1 MPGALATQHCWLVQQ
16 CHPAGQRR
24 TVDQVPRVPRID
36 HVPDPSAFRE
46 LVSGRRRGAVA
57 SLARL
62 ALRVLEVPYA
72 LAMRL
77 RNWRYDTQ
85 RAEIHRV
92 GVPVISVG
100 NLTLGG
106 TGKTPTVEWLA
117 RWLQTQGLS
126 VALVSRGYGA
136 EQGQANDEAREL
148 AEKLPGVPH
157 VLDADRVRGAQRAI
171 VEHHCHAILLDD
183 GYQHRRLHRDLNIVL
198 VDASQPTGFG
208 HVFPRGTLREPLR
221 GWARADVAILTRSE
235 LAGIEERRAIRALV
249 RRYAPGVV
257 WVEASFVPQR
267 LRSADGSEQPLAHL
281 ADQRVAAFCGIGN
294 PASFRHALEG
304 CGFQIA
310 GWRELGDHHAY
321 TSSDAQTLA
330 ELGTASGVTAALCT
344 HKDLVKIGALW
355 NSPVPLWALQSQLQ
369 ITVGQAELEAALRR
383 VLSLKP
389 A

>member
-1 MPGALATQHCWLVQQ
+1 MSCLARF
-16 CHPAGQRR
+16 PK
-24 TVDQVPRVPRID
+24 RID
-36 HVPDPSAFRE
+36 HVPDPSAFRA
-46 LVSGRRRGAVA
+46 LVSGRRRGPLA

-62 ALRVLEVPYA
+62 GLRVLEVPYA
-72 LAMRL
+72 LAMRV
-77 RNWRYDTQ
+77 RNWRYDSRRT
-85 RAEIHRV
+85 EIHRV

-106 TGKTPTVEWLA
+106 TGKTPTVEWLT
-117 RWLQTQGLS
+117 RWLQAQGLS

-171 VEHHCHAILLDD
+171 AEHHCQVVLLDD

-198 VDASQPTGFG
+198 IDASEPTGFG
-208 HVFPRGTLREPLR
+208 HVFPRGTLREPLS

-235 LAGIEERRAIRALV
+235 LAGVEERRAIRAHV

-257 WVEASFVPQR
+257 WVESSYVPQV
-267 LRSADGSEQPLAHL
+267 LRAADGQERPLRDL
-281 ADQRVAAFCGIGN
+281 AGQEIMAFCGIGN
-294 PASFRHALEG
+294 PASFRHALDG
-304 CGFQIA
+304 CGYHIA

-321 TSSDAQTLA
+321 TPGDAHMLG
-330 ELGTASGVTAALCT
+330 ELCTTSGATAALCT

-355 NSPVPLWALQSQLQ
+355 TSPTPLWALQSQLQ
-369 ITVGQAELEAALRR
+369 ISVGQAELETALCR